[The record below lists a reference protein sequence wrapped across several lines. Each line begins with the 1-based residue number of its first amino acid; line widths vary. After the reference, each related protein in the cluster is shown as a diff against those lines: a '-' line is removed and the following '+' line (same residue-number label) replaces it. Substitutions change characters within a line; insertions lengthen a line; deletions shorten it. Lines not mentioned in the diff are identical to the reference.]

1 MVTNN
6 FDYFAPTSVDEA
18 TSLLSRYRGDAKIL
32 AGGHSLIPMMKLRL
46 AEPGILVDIGQ
57 IDGLSFIREGNDGVS
72 IGPMTTYREMATS
85 AVIQSKYPLLA
96 DASAKV
102 ADLQV
107 RNRGTI
113 GGSLAHSDPAG
124 DIPAVILAIGGSI
137 VARTRRSSREINID
151 RFQVDL
157 LTTALR
163 DNEIITEIK
172 LPNLEAGT
180 GTAYSKF
187 HQPASHYAITGVAA
201 VVTVSGG
208 TCTDARIA
216 VTGAGYKATRA
227 RRTER
232 ILRGKEVSTAVI
244 RRAASRAAA
253 ELEDSLNEDIHASAE
268 YRTHLTQVH
277 AGYAIE
283 QAIELAG

>member
-1 MVTNN
+1 MVTSN
-6 FDYFAPTSVDEA
+6 FEYFAPTSVDEA
-18 TSLLSRYRGDAKIL
+18 TSLLSKYRGEAKVL

-57 IDGLSFIREGNDGVS
+57 IEGLSYAREEEDGVA
-72 IGPMTTYREMATS
+72 IGSMTTYREMATS
-85 AVIQSKYPLLA
+85 SVIQSNYPLLA
-96 DASAKV
+96 DASARV

-124 DIPAVILAIGGSI
+124 DIPAVVLAIGGSV
-137 VARTRRSSREINID
+137 VARTRRSKREINID

-172 LPNLEAGT
+172 LPGLASGT

-201 VVTVSGG
+201 VITISGG

-216 VTGAGYKATRA
+216 VTGAGDKATRA

-232 ILRGKEVSTAVI
+232 ILKGKELTPAVI
-244 RRAASRAAA
+244 RRASSRAAA
-253 ELEDSLNEDIHASAE
+253 EIGDALNEDIHASAE
-268 YRTHLTQVH
+268 YREHLTQVH

-283 QAIELAG
+283 QAVAAAG

>member
-1 MVTNN
+1 MVTSN
-6 FDYFAPTSVDEA
+6 FEYFAPASVDEA
-18 TSLLSRYRGDAKIL
+18 TSLLSKYRGEAKVL

-57 IDGLSFIREGNDGVS
+57 IEGLSYVREEEDGVA
-72 IGPMTTYREMATS
+72 IGSMTTYREMATS
-85 AVIQSKYPLLA
+85 SVIQSNYPLLA
-96 DASAKV
+96 DASARV

-124 DIPAVILAIGGSI
+124 DIPAVVLAIGGSV
-137 VARTRRSSREINID
+137 VARTRRSTREINID

-172 LPNLEAGT
+172 LPRLASGT

-201 VVTVSGG
+201 VITTSGG

-216 VTGAGYKATRA
+216 VTGAGDKATRA

-232 ILRGKEVSTAVI
+232 ILKGKEITPAVI

-253 ELEDSLNEDIHASAE
+253 EIGDALNEDIHASAE
-268 YRTHLTQVH
+268 YREHLTQVH

-283 QAIELAG
+283 QAVVAAG

>member
-1 MVTNN
+1 MVSKN
-6 FDYFAPTSVDEA
+6 FEYFAPTSVDEA
-18 TSLLSRYRGDAKIL
+18 TSLLSKHRGKAKVL

-46 AEPGILVDIGQ
+46 VEPNILVDIGQ
-57 IDGLSFIREGNDGVS
+57 IKGLSYVRKEEDGVA
-72 IGPMTTYREMATS
+72 IGSMTTYREMATS
-85 AVIQSKYPLLA
+85 SVIQSNYPLLA
-96 DASAKV
+96 DASARV

-124 DIPAVILAIGGSI
+124 DIPAVVLAIGGSV
-137 VARTRRSSREINID
+137 VARTRRSTREINID
-151 RFQVDL
+151 RFQVAF

-172 LPNLEAGT
+172 LPGLASGT

-201 VVTVSGG
+201 VITISGK

-216 VTGAGYKATRA
+216 VTGSGDKATRA

-232 ILRGKEVSTAVI
+232 ILKGKELTPAVI

-253 ELEDSLNEDIHASAE
+253 EIGDALNEDIHASAE
-268 YRTHLTQVH
+268 YREHLTQVH
-277 AGYAIE
+277 AGYAID
-283 QAIELAG
+283 QAVLAAG

>member
-1 MVTNN
+1 MVTSN
-6 FDYFAPTSVDEA
+6 FDYFAPTTLDEA
-18 TSLLSRYRGDAKIL
+18 TSLLSRYRGEAKVL

-46 AEPGILVDIGQ
+46 AEPAVLVDIGK
-57 IDGLSFIREGNDGVS
+57 IDGLSYVREDGDGVA
-72 IGPMTTYREMATS
+72 IGSMTTYRELETS
-85 AVIQSKYPLLA
+85 SLVKSRYPLLA
-96 DASAKV
+96 DAASKV

-124 DIPAVILAIGGSI
+124 DLPAVVLAIGGSV
-137 VARTRRSSREINID
+137 VARTRRSSREISID
-151 RFQVDL
+151 RFQVEL
-157 LTTALR
+157 LTTALH

-172 LPNLEAGT
+172 LPALPSGT

-187 HQPASHYAITGVAA
+187 HNPASHYAITGVAA
-201 VVTVSGG
+201 VITISGG
-208 TCTDARIA
+208 TCTEARIA
-216 VTGAGYKATRA
+216 VTGAGDKATRA

-232 ILRGKEVSTAVI
+232 ILKGKELTPAVI

-253 ELEDSLNEDIHASAE
+253 EVQDTLNDDIFASAE

-277 AGYAIE
+277 AQRAIE
-283 QAIELAG
+283 EAAAAAG

>member
-1 MVTNN
+1 MVTSS
-6 FDYFAPTSVDEA
+6 FDYFAPTTLDEA
-18 TSLLSRYRGDAKIL
+18 TSLLSRYRGEAKVL

-57 IDGLSFIREGNDGVS
+57 IDGLSYIREDGDGVS
-72 IGPMTTYREMATS
+72 IGSMTTYREMATS
-85 AVIQSKYPLLA
+85 SVIQSRYPLLA
-96 DASAKV
+96 DASSKV

-124 DIPAVILAIGGSI
+124 DIPAVVLAIGGSV
-137 VARTRRSSREINID
+137 VARTRRSSREIAID

-157 LTTALR
+157 LTTALH

-172 LPNLEAGT
+172 LPSLAAGT

-187 HQPASHYAITGVAA
+187 HNPASHYAITGVAA
-201 VVTVSGG
+201 VVTISGG
-208 TCTDARIA
+208 VCTEARVA
-216 VTGAGYKATRA
+216 VTGAGDKATRA

-232 ILRGKEVSTAVI
+232 ILRGKELTPAVI
-244 RRAASRAAA
+244 RRAAERAAA
-253 ELEDSLNEDIHASAE
+253 EVEDTLNEDIHATAE
-268 YRTHLTQVH
+268 YRVHMTQVH
-277 AGYAIE
+277 AVKAIE
-283 QAIELAG
+283 AAVAAAG

>member
-1 MVTNN
+1 MVTSN
-6 FDYFAPTSVDEA
+6 FDYCAPSTLDEA
-18 TSLLSRYRGDAKIL
+18 TNLLSKYRGEAKVL

-57 IDGLSFIREGNDGVS
+57 IEGLSYAREEEDGGA
-72 IGPMTTYREMATS
+72 IGSMTTYREMATS
-85 AVIQSKYPLLA
+85 SVIQSNYPLLA
-96 DASAKV
+96 DASARV

-124 DIPAVILAIGGSI
+124 DIPAVVLAIGGSV
-137 VARTRRSSREINID
+137 VARTRRSKREINID

-172 LPNLEAGT
+172 LPGLASGT

-201 VVTVSGG
+201 VITISGG

-216 VTGAGYKATRA
+216 VTGAGDKATRA

-232 ILRGKEVSTAVI
+232 ILKGKELTPAVI
-244 RRAASRAAA
+244 RRASSRAAA
-253 ELEDSLNEDIHASAE
+253 EIGDALNEDIHASAV
-268 YRTHLTQVH
+268 YREHLTQVH

-283 QAIELAG
+283 QAVAAAG

>member
-1 MVTNN
+1 MVTSN
-6 FDYFAPTSVDEA
+6 FDYFAPTTLDEA
-18 TSLLSRYRGDAKIL
+18 TSLLSKYRGEAKVL
-32 AGGHSLIPMMKLRL
+32 AGGHSLIPIMKLRL
-46 AEPGILVDIGQ
+46 AEPGVLVDIGG
-57 IDGLSFIREGNDGVS
+57 IEGLSYIKAIGGGVS
-72 IGPMTTYREMATS
+72 IGSMTTYRELATS
-85 AVIQSKYPLLA
+85 SVVQSNYPLLA
-96 DASAKV
+96 DAAGKV

-124 DIPAVILAIGGSI
+124 DIPAVILAIGGVV

-151 RFQVDL
+151 RFPVDL

-172 LPNLEAGT
+172 LPGLASGT

-187 HQPASHYAITGVAA
+187 HQPASRYAITGVAA
-201 VVTVSGG
+201 VITVSDGV
-208 TCTDARIA
+208 CTDARVA
-216 VTGAGYKATRA
+216 VTGAGDKATRA

-232 ILRGKEVSTAVI
+232 ILKGKELTTVVI

-253 ELEDSLNEDIHASAE
+253 EVEDALNEDIHASAE
-268 YRTHLTQVH
+268 YRVHLTQVH
-277 AGYAIE
+277 AGHAIE
-283 QAIELAG
+283 QAAAAAG

>member
-1 MVTNN
+1 MVTSN
-6 FDYFAPTSVDEA
+6 FDYFAPTTLDEA
-18 TSLLSRYRGDAKIL
+18 TSLLSRYRGEAKVL

-46 AEPGILVDIGQ
+46 AEPGVLVDIGR
-57 IDGLSFIREGNDGVS
+57 IEGLSYVREDGDGIA
-72 IGPMTTYREMATS
+72 IGSMTTYRELETS
-85 AVIQSKYPLLA
+85 SLVKSRYPLLA
-96 DASAKV
+96 DAASKV

-124 DIPAVILAIGGSI
+124 DLPAVVLAIGGSV
-137 VARTRRSSREINID
+137 VARTRRSSREIAID
-151 RFQVDL
+151 RFQVEL

-172 LPNLEAGT
+172 LPGLPAGT
-180 GTAYSKF
+180 GTSYSKF
-187 HQPASHYAITGVAA
+187 HNPASHYAVTGVAA
-201 VVTVSGG
+201 VITVSGG
-208 TCTDARIA
+208 ICTEARIA
-216 VTGAGYKATRA
+216 ITGAGDKATRA

-232 ILRGKEVSTAVI
+232 ILKGKELTPAVI

-253 ELEDSLNEDIHASAE
+253 EVADTLNDDIHASAE

-283 QAIELAG
+283 QAVAAAG

>member
-1 MVTNN
+1 
-6 FDYFAPTSVDEA
+6 
-18 TSLLSRYRGDAKIL
+18 
-32 AGGHSLIPMMKLRL
+32 
-46 AEPGILVDIGQ
+46 
-57 IDGLSFIREGNDGVS
+57 
-72 IGPMTTYREMATS
+72 MTTYREMATS
-85 AVIQSKYPLLA
+85 SVIQSNYPLLA
-96 DASAKV
+96 DASSKV

-124 DIPAVILAIGGSI
+124 DIPAVILAIGGNV

-172 LPNLEAGT
+172 LPGLASGT

-201 VVTVSGG
+201 VITISGG

-216 VTGAGYKATRA
+216 VTGAGDKATRA

-232 ILRGKEVSTAVI
+232 ILKGKELTPAVI

-253 ELEDSLNEDIHASAE
+253 EIGDALNDDIHASAE
-268 YRTHLTQVH
+268 YREHLTQVH

-283 QAIELAG
+283 QAVAAAG